1 MEKIRVVKL
10 LAFGADAGAGATTGA
25 GTGAAINVNLYLIKY
40 IKEVSSF

>member
-1 MEKIRVVKL
+1 MVKL